1 MAAHTWGWS
10 REHVGMATH
19 TWGWRVCT
27 WGWPLKPWDGGFT
40 PPGGSVERNAR
51 SLKIPWFLLLRRQS
65 DFVNLNFSWIFLATP
80 DRARREQPIGGL
92 GLCVCARVR
101 SRSGASK
108 CKESLKKCHFQ
119 NACVLYRLGMA
130 AHTWGWRKPRGD
142 GGSPVGMAAHAM
154 GMTMPPP
161 RKWLAGSAYGRPR
174 KSAANRKTRSAP
186 APCPWLLLHRK
197 SFSSG
202 QRAAEAT
209 RQQQQKKKQQRVRT
223 CTHERHLAF
232 F

>member
-108 CKESLKKCHFQ
+108 CKESLKKVPFPKCLRSLPSGDGRAH
-119 NACVLYRLGMA
+119 VGMEET
-130 AHTWGWRKPRGD
+130 TWGWRVTSGD
-142 GGSPVGMAAHAM
+142 GGPRHGDGHAAPSEMAGGVGL
-154 GMTMPPP
+154 
-161 RKWLAGSAYGRPR
+161 RK
-174 KSAANRKTRSAP
+174 AP
-186 APCPWLLLHRK
+186 
-197 SFSSG
+197 
-202 QRAAEAT
+202 
-209 RQQQQKKKQQRVRT
+209 QKR
-223 CTHERHLAF
+223 C
-232 F
+232 